1 MKRFVDDGI
10 SIYDFTKYP
19 ILVEC
24 PFCQKN
30 ATIYKKQT
38 THEVFEQPYFCCL
51 HCSKSFDQKAK
62 IENNLGYFK
71 GIYVNIDETCACK
84 RGKYQFNQYYS
95 QKSLIPQFIDLNCSF
110 CPTPKR
116 IYPNQFHMRREFG
129 YEFNSDPFFGYRL
142 ALTAETRNGLI
153 FVYNLEQLNCLK
165 AYISAD
171 QRQRTYLNTN
181 KTYFNR
187 LPAWIKSARNRK
199 EIFKALLRLEQ
210 MATTI
215 QQ

>member
-10 SIYDFTKYP
+10 TTYDFLKYP

-24 PFCQKN
+24 PFCQKH
-30 ATIYKKQT
+30 ATVYQK
-38 THEVFEQPYFCCL
+38 VFKDEDCTKSLFSCQNCC
-51 HCSKSFDQKAK
+51 KSFDQHEKQ
-62 IENNLGYFK
+62 ENNLGYFK

-84 RGKYQFNQYYS
+84 RGKYQFHQYYA
-95 QKSLIPQFIDLNCSF
+95 QKSFVPQFFDLKCSF

-116 IYPNQFHMRREFG
+116 IYPNQFNLRKEFG

-142 ALTAETRNGLI
+142 LLTTETRNGLI
-153 FVYNLEQLNCLK
+153 FVYNIEQLHCLK
-165 AYISAD
+165 DYISANL
-171 QRQRTYLNTN
+171 RERTYHNTN

-199 EIFKALLRLEQ
+199 EILKALLRLEQ

-215 QQ
+215 QP